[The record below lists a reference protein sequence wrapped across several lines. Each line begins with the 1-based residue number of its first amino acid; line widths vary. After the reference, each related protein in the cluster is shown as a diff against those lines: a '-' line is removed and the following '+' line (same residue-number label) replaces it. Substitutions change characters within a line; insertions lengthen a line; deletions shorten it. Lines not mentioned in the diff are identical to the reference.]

1 MHIAFFLSFSFF
13 FSKIKNDGYE
23 SEINSTL
30 PFAKE
35 SL

>member
-1 MHIAFFLSFSFF
+1 MRYAYFI

-30 PFAKE
+30 PFVNE
-35 SL
+35 GLRNR